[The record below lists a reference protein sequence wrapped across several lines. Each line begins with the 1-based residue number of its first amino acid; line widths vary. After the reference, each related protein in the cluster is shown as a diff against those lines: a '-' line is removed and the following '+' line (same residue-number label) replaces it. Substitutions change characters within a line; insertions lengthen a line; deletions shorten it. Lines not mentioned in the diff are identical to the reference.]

1 MTEILFLRG
10 FSREHDVPIILNHR
24 TNPALVVMHLSAAI
38 LGGDLVVPSVI
49 CTTTFTN
56 PP

>member
-1 MTEILFLRG
+1 MTEIRFVRG

-38 LGGDLVVPSVI
+38 PGGDPGVPSVI